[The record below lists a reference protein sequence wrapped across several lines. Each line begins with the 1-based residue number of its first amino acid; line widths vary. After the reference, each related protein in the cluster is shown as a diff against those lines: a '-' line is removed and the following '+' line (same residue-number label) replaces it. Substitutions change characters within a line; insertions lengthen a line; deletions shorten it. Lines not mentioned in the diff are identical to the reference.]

1 MPPASVTS
9 KWKVKKEQM
18 WSHCFPSGETP
29 TTATP
34 ITQVTD
40 QQCPSHMLPSSNAHH
55 TGYRA
60 ATSITQVIDQQHQS
74 HGLQR
79 SNVHLITQV
88 TEQQR
93 PSYHTGYQTQHLFR
107 IFGND

>member
-34 ITQVTD
+34 VTQVTD
-40 QQCPSHMLPSSNAHH
+40 QHCP
-55 TGYRA
+55 
-60 ATSITQVIDQQHQS
+60 
-74 HGLQR
+74 
-79 SNVHLITQV
+79 
-88 TEQQR
+88 
-93 PSYHTGYQTQHLFR
+93 
-107 IFGND
+107 